1 MPAAMGASRIP
12 EINANGVHPEC
23 NVGVAA
29 IVKPK
34 EIAVVIVIAVM
45 LKMVI
50 RLYLQVD
57 AGDDAGI
64 NHPDVVDVA
73 AVPVAEVATQGNY
86 YHCDILTSLTAIY
99 LVNDLPLIYT
109 WAKSFSKWRKVIV
122 LEYHMTRL
130 FHLRM
135 SY

>member
-1 MPAAMGASRIP
+1 MGAFRIP
-12 EINANGVHPEC
+12 EINANGGHPEC

-34 EIAVVIVIAVM
+34 EIVVMVIAVM

-86 YHCDILTSLTAIY
+86 YHFDMLTSLTAIY
-99 LVNDLPLIYT
+99 LVNDLPLI
-109 WAKSFSKWRKVIV
+109 FLGQIIFKVA
-122 LEYHMTRL
+122 
-130 FHLRM
+130 
-135 SY
+135 

>member
-34 EIAVVIVIAVM
+34 EIAVVVMVIAVM

-64 NHPDVVDVA
+64 NHPDVAGVA
-73 AVPVAEVATQGNY
+73 VVPVAEPSQGNNY
-86 YHCDILTSLTAIY
+86 YH
-99 LVNDLPLIYT
+99 
-109 WAKSFSKWRKVIV
+109 
-122 LEYHMTRL
+122 L
-130 FHLRM
+130 F
-135 SY
+135 

>member
-1 MPAAMGASRIP
+1 MAGETTAATMPAAMGASRIP

-34 EIAVVIVIAVM
+34 EIAVVVTVIVIM

-57 AGDDAGI
+57 EGDDAGI
-64 NHPDVVDVA
+64 NHPDVVGVA
-73 AVPVAEVATQGNY
+73 AVPVAELSQGNY
-86 YHCDILTSLTAIY
+86 CHFGILTSLIG
-99 LVNDLPLIYT
+99 
-109 WAKSFSKWRKVIV
+109 K
-122 LEYHMTRL
+122 
-130 FHLRM
+130 
-135 SY
+135 

>member
-1 MPAAMGASRIP
+1 MGASRIP

-34 EIAVVIVIAVM
+34 EIAVAVMVIAVM

-64 NHPDVVDVA
+64 NHPDVVGVA
-73 AVPVAEVATQGNY
+73 AVPVGVVAIGNY
-86 YHCDILTSLTAIY
+86 YHFDILTFLTAIY
-99 LVNDLPLIYT
+99 LVNDLPLIY
-109 WAKSFSKWRKVIV
+109 
-122 LEYHMTRL
+122 LG
-130 FHLRM
+130 
-135 SY
+135 

>member
-1 MPAAMGASRIP
+1 MPAVMGASRIP

-34 EIAVVIVIAVM
+34 EIAVVVMVIAVM

-64 NHPDVVDVA
+64 NHTDVEGVA
-73 AVPVAEVATQGNY
+73 VVPVAEPSQGNNY
-86 YHCDILTSLTAIY
+86 YH
-99 LVNDLPLIYT
+99 
-109 WAKSFSKWRKVIV
+109 
-122 LEYHMTRL
+122 L
-130 FHLRM
+130 F
-135 SY
+135 

>member
-1 MPAAMGASRIP
+1 MGASRIP

-34 EIAVVIVIAVM
+34 EIAVAVMVIAVM

-64 NHPDVVDVA
+64 NHPDVVGVA
-73 AVPVAEVATQGNY
+73 AVPVGVVAIGNY
-86 YHCDILTSLTAIY
+86 YHFDILTFLTAIY
-99 LVNDLPLIYT
+99 LVNDLPLI
-109 WAKSFSKWRKVIV
+109 F
-122 LEYHMTRL
+122 LG
-130 FHLRM
+130 
-135 SY
+135 

>member
-1 MPAAMGASRIP
+1 MGASRIP

-50 RLYLQVD
+50 RVYLQVD

-86 YHCDILTSLTAIY
+86 YHFDMLTSLTAIY
-99 LVNDLPLIYT
+99 LVNDLPLI
-109 WAKSFSKWRKVIV
+109 FLGQIIFKVA
-122 LEYHMTRL
+122 
-130 FHLRM
+130 
-135 SY
+135 

>member
-64 NHPDVVDVA
+64 NHPDVVDVL
-73 AVPVAEVATQGNY
+73 VL
-86 YHCDILTSLTAIY
+86 ILELT
-99 LVNDLPLIYT
+99 T
-109 WAKSFSKWRKVIV
+109 KTTAKTMYVFI
-122 LEYHMTRL
+122 HD
-130 FHLRM
+130 
-135 SY
+135 

>member
-34 EIAVVIVIAVM
+34 EIAVVVMVIAVM

-64 NHPDVVDVA
+64 NHPDVVGVA
-73 AVPVAEVATQGNY
+73 AVLVAEVATQGNN
-86 YHCDILTSLTAIY
+86 YHFDILTSLTAIY
-99 LVNDLPLIYT
+99 LVNDLPLIFL
-109 WAKSFSKWRKVIV
+109 AK
-122 LEYHMTRL
+122 
-130 FHLRM
+130 
-135 SY
+135 

>member
-1 MPAAMGASRIP
+1 MGASRIP

-64 NHPDVVDVA
+64 NHPDVVGVA
-73 AVPVAEVATQGNY
+73 AVMVGVVAIGNY
-86 YHCDILTSLTAIY
+86 FHFDIMTSRTAIY
-99 LVNDLPLIYT
+99 LVNDLPLIY
-109 WAKSFSKWRKVIV
+109 
-122 LEYHMTRL
+122 LG
-130 FHLRM
+130 
-135 SY
+135 

>member
-34 EIAVVIVIAVM
+34 EIVVMVIAVM

-64 NHPDVVDVA
+64 NHPDVVGVA
-73 AVPVAEVATQGNY
+73 AVPVGVVAIGNY
-86 YHCDILTSLTAIY
+86 YHFDILTSLTANY
-99 LVNDLPLIYT
+99 VVNPLI
-109 WAKSFSKWRKVIV
+109 F
-122 LEYHMTRL
+122 LG
-130 FHLRM
+130 
-135 SY
+135 